1 MIAAVI
7 FDLDGVIIDS
17 EPIWE
22 DVRRTLLAAYKL
34 PYPADA
40 TRAIMGMSSPE
51 WSAYLHDVLRVP
63 LPASEINVRVVAGVA
78 AALEARL
85 PLFAGAVEAVRR
97 IAERVPVAIAS
108 SSNRSLIELAVERAA
123 LKEAFTALVSSEEVD
138 RGKPEPDVYLR
149 AAELLGVEPGHCGAV
164 EDSSNGLRAAH
175 AAGAFVVAVPNAS
188 FPPSPAALALADR
201 IVTGI
206 AAIDASTFGLH

>member
-85 PLFAGAVEAVRR
+85 PLFRRRGRSGATHRRTRARCDRVVVQPFAHRTRRRARCAEGGLYGARFVRR
-97 IAERVPVAIAS
+97 S
-108 SSNRSLIELAVERAA
+108 
-123 LKEAFTALVSSEEVD
+123 
-138 RGKPEPDVYLR
+138 
-149 AAELLGVEPGHCGAV
+149 
-164 EDSSNGLRAAH
+164 
-175 AAGAFVVAVPNAS
+175 
-188 FPPSPAALALADR
+188 
-201 IVTGI
+201 
-206 AAIDASTFGLH
+206 